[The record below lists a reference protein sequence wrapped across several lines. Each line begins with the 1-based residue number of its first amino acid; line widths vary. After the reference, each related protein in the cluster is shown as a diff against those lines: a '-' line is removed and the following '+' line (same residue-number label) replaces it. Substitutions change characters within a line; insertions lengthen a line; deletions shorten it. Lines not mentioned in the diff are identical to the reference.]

1 MLILRLVA
9 LMAESSAFLGID
21 TSCYTTSVAAV
32 DTLGNIITSERIG
45 LEVKKGSR
53 GLRQSEGVF
62 AHVRNFPIIFARAME
77 KLEGYKLSAVCV
89 SSSPV
94 DGKESYMPVFIAG
107 KSFAE
112 SIAQSLDIP
121 CYYTTHQMGHLRAAL
136 FGNEHI
142 KEPFVALHL
151 SGGTSD
157 FMLYEKGKFN
167 LFAKSLDLHFGQL
180 VDRVGVAMGL
190 PFPSGVQLEKLA
202 LGIKAEGKYPATVRE
217 DGPCLSGAE
226 KQAMDDIAR
235 GDIAHSQIAAE
246 IYDCLYRSIIK
257 TLNGFNSGE
266 LPVLVFGGVASSGI
280 LRNLLN
286 KSGEYSFNFAD
297 AALSGDN
304 AVGVAL
310 IAMEKYLYRGD
321 SDG

>member
-1 MLILRLVA
+1 
-9 LMAESSAFLGID
+9 MADNKAFLGID

-32 DTLGNIITSERIG
+32 DVTGNIIASQRIA

-62 AHVRNFPIIFARAME
+62 AHVRNFPIAFSRTME
-77 KLEGYKLSAVCV
+77 RLGDCTLSAVCV

-94 DGKESYMPVFIAG
+94 DGEESYMPVFIAG

-112 SIAQSLDIP
+112 SIAKTLDIP

-136 FGNEHI
+136 VGNEHI

-157 FMLYEKGKFN
+157 FMLYEDGKFK
-167 LFAKSLDLHFGQL
+167 LLAKSLDLHFGQL

-190 PFPSGVQLEKLA
+190 SFPSGAQLEKLA
-202 LGIKAEGKYPATVRE
+202 QGIKAEGKYPATVRE
-217 DGPCLSGAE
+217 GGPCLSGAE
-226 KQAMDDIAR
+226 KQAMDDIAS
-235 GDIAHSQIAAE
+235 GDASQSQIAAE

-257 TLNGFNSGE
+257 TLNAFNKSG
-266 LPVLVFGGVASSGI
+266 LPVLAFGGVASSGI
-280 LRNLLN
+280 LRELLN
-286 KSGEYSFNFAD
+286 KSEEYSFDFAD

-310 IAMEKYLYRGD
+310 LAMKKHMDRGENN
-321 SDG
+321 G